1 MGILECF
8 GGIPVKSKRLNPNSR
23 NAEERSNSKRL
34 RGKARTTAGLTM
46 NPELT
51 DTMLALPRRRQQPRG
66 RLPTGSHVFMHR
78 VFGPFESNS
87 AFSSGSAV
95 HSELAS
101 LEAFRGIWT

>member
-51 DTMLALPRRRQQPRG
+51 DTMLALPRRCATYG
-66 RLPTGSHVFMHR
+66 
-78 VFGPFESNS
+78 
-87 AFSSGSAV
+87 
-95 HSELAS
+95 LACLYAS
-101 LEAFRGIWT
+101 GIWAF